1 MRKSAARN
9 QSAGRSPWMW
19 VPSVYFAEGI
29 PYIVVMTISVI
40 MYKRMGISNTDIA
53 LYTSWLYLPWVIKP
67 LWSPLVDLLKT
78 RRFWIV
84 TMQFIIGAGLASV
97 ALTIPLPRF
106 FQITLAFFWLLAFS
120 SATHDIA
127 ADGFYMLGLNQHQ
140 QAWFVGVRSTFY
152 RLAMLTGQ
160 GLLVIMAGYIESHSG
175 LPSIDYRVTASPGKV
190 VEQVISADSLKISP
204 LNGELRIIAYPEKLE
219 IAATPRTPEEVNAII
234 SQAEKWNNQF
244 ATQREIQKQEQEQ
257 AQPSWWGNHI
267 TKPLGNAI
275 QSIFGIEKR
284 EKSIAKYE
292 GNIGV
297 GFLYLSKEPETG
309 EKIVVN
315 FGRERGDKSIN
326 LITGNRREFTAENW
340 DKPLMFVVQL
350 DPKLDHATSAIFAAR
365 AGNIPLSWIL
375 TFAFMAILFFLFAVY
390 HKFVLPRP
398 AADVSRSLGDVQQFF
413 KNFLNTFVLFFKK
426 DKIGISLAF
435 LLIYRLGEAQLVKIA
450 SPFLLDSQEAGGL
463 GLTTGEVGFVYGTI
477 GIAMLTIGGLL
488 GGFVAAKYGL
498 KKWLIWMAIA
508 INLPDAVYLYLAH
521 TQTDNFFI
529 INLCVGIE
537 QFGYGFGF
545 TAYMLFMIY
554 ISEGEFKTAHFAITT
569 GFMALGMMIPG
580 MISGWVQE
588 LIGYNNFFI
597 WVLISTIPGIILCKF
612 LPIDPKF
619 GMKKE

>member
-1 MRKSAARN
+1 M
-9 QSAGRSPWMW
+9 
-19 VPSVYFAEGI
+19 
-29 PYIVVMTISVI
+29 
-40 MYKRMGISNTDIA
+40 
-53 LYTSWLYLPWVIKP
+53 
-67 LWSPLVDLLKT
+67 
-78 RRFWIV
+78 
-84 TMQFIIGAGLASV
+84 
-97 ALTIPLPRF
+97 
-106 FQITLAFFWLLAFS
+106 
-120 SATHDIA
+120 
-127 ADGFYMLGLNQHQ
+127 
-140 QAWFVGVRSTFY
+140 
-152 RLAMLTGQ
+152 
-160 GLLVIMAGYIESHSG
+160 
-175 LPSIDYRVTASPGKV
+175 
-190 VEQVISADSLKISP
+190 
-204 LNGELRIIAYPEKLE
+204 
-219 IAATPRTPEEVNAII
+219 
-234 SQAEKWNNQF
+234 
-244 ATQREIQKQEQEQ
+244 
-257 AQPSWWGNHI
+257 
-267 TKPLGNAI
+267 
-275 QSIFGIEKR
+275 
-284 EKSIAKYE
+284 
-292 GNIGV
+292 
-297 GFLYLSKEPETG
+297 
-309 EKIVVN
+309 
-315 FGRERGDKSIN
+315 
-326 LITGNRREFTAENW
+326 
-340 DKPLMFVVQL
+340 
-350 DPKLDHATSAIFAAR
+350 
-365 AGNIPLSWIL
+365 
-375 TFAFMAILFFLFAVY
+375 
-390 HKFVLPRP
+390 
-398 AADVSRSLGDVQQFF
+398 QQFF

-529 INLCVGIE
+529 INRCVGIE

>member
-1 MRKSAARN
+1 MAKTAAQN
-9 QSAGRSPWMW
+9 QSPGRSPWLW
-19 VPSVYFAEGI
+19 VPSIYFAEGI

-67 LWSPLVDLLKT
+67 LWSPLVDLMKT

-106 FQITLAFFWLLAFS
+106 FQFTLAFFWLLAFS

-152 RLAMLTGQ
+152 RFAMLTGQ
-160 GLLVIMAGYIESHSG
+160 GLLVILAGYIESHSG
-175 LPSIDYRVTASPGKV
+175 LPSIDYRVSAAPGQTV
-190 VEQVISADSLKISP
+190 QEVISPDSLHITP
-204 LNGELRIIAYPEKLE
+204 LDEHLHIIAYPPELE
-219 IAATPRTPEEVNAII
+219 IAAVPRT
-234 SQAEKWNNQF
+234 AEKVNELIAQAKKWNSQF
-244 ATQREIQKQEQEQ
+244 ATQREIQEQKQKQEK
-257 AQPSWWGNHI
+257 PGWWHEHV
-267 TKPLGNAI
+267 TKPLGSGI
-275 QSIFGIEKR
+275 QSIFGIEQK
-284 EKSIAKYE
+284 EKAISKYV

-297 GFLYLSKEPETG
+297 GYLYLSKKPDAG

-326 LITGNRREFTAENW
+326 LIEGSRREFTAENW
-340 DKPLMFVVQL
+340 NQPLMVIVQL
-350 DPKLDHATSAIFAAR
+350 DAKLDHAASAVFAAR

-375 TFAFMAILFFLFAVY
+375 TFAFMAALFFLFAIY
-390 HKFVLPRP
+390 HKFILPHP

-413 KNFLNTFVLFFKK
+413 KNFVNTFVLFFKK

-498 KKWLIWMAIA
+498 KKWLIWMAIF
-508 INLPDAVYLYLAH
+508 INLPDAVYLYMAH

-612 LPIDPKF
+612 LPIDPEF